1 MQVTLCVLYYKLTEA
16 ARVMG
21 SKKPLYE
28 WLSDQAKVSELCF
41 YWKKILDFQ
50 MKFDVFIR
58 SIRERNFDLYIES
71 LTLKHYQENF
81 L

>member
-41 YWKKILDFQ
+41 YWKKILDF
-50 MKFDVFIR
+50 
-58 SIRERNFDLYIES
+58 
-71 LTLKHYQENF
+71 
-81 L
+81 